1 MLSAIFQ
8 GLKNDPGG
16 SGHGFQARVESLE
29 SVRHGVKAAFS
40 VAWELPAWPVPARGA
55 RCEASSD
62 QCLMAALASG
72 ALICQ
77 MHFC

>member
-16 SGHGFQARVESLE
+16 SGHGFQERVESLE

-40 VAWELPAWPVPARGA
+40 VACELYAWPVPAYGA
-55 RCEASSD
+55 RCEAPCV
-62 QCLMAALASG
+62 QCLMAVLASG
-72 ALICQ
+72 ALRCQ
-77 MHFC
+77 MHSC